1 MSVHFGEESDC
12 RLAVT
17 LGAADKGAGRAER
30 GLRTE
35 EVLPP
40 FRYLARVWQAEI
52 NNKIIHTEEVFVCSH
67 VCVCVPA
74 HVLMRVHECIYVCL
88 CVGVLR

>member
-1 MSVHFGEESDC
+1 M
-12 RLAVT
+12 T

-35 EVLPP
+35 EILPP
-40 FRYLARVWQAEI
+40 FKSYLVRVWQAEI
-52 NNKIIHTEEVFVCSH
+52 NNKIIHTEKVFVCSH